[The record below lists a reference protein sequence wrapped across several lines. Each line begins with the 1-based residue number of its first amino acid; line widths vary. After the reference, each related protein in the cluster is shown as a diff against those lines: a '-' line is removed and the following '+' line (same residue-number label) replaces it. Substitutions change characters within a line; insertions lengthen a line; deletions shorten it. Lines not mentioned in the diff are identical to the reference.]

1 MRTIW
6 TRSWLPPMDDRLHAL
21 LVCFGVMSLLAFV
34 LFGTDK
40 FKAKTGRRRI
50 PERTLLAAALLG
62 GGAGALLGMY
72 TFHHKTRKQPF
83 PVLVPLFFLLQ
94 AALVVLLWLR
104 TAP

>member
-6 TRSWLPPMDDRLHAL
+6 TRSWLPPMDDRLYAL

-50 PERTLLAAALLG
+50 PERTLL
-62 GGAGALLGMY
+62 GMY

-94 AALVVLLWLR
+94 AALVVLLWLQ